1 MLTRISVRI
10 SVKMGRIPNYIFLDQ
25 RPGMEHVS
33 HLQNAHLKE
42 DLLVEIVQQG
52 IIITSLKAIDQ
63 IN

>member
-1 MLTRISVRI
+1 
-10 SVKMGRIPNYIFLDQ
+10 MGRITNSISLDQ

-52 IIITSLKAIDQ
+52 MIIISLRTIDQ

>member
-1 MLTRISVRI
+1 MRGKIFQ
-10 SVKMGRIPNYIFLDQ
+10 IPIILDQ

-63 IN
+63 IT